1 MNYLRP
7 AIIALVGLLLASA
20 WGDGGQLGAIAAP
33 AHAQETGRIA
43 FTRGAFGSRDIYVM
57 NADGSDQTNLTKN
70 PASDRSPAWSLDG
83 KRIAFD
89 SDRDGDDEIYV
100 MNADGSDVTRLTDIP
115 VEADEAEHVEGDE
128 QEDGDAGAFAY
139 LEAAPKDQVYLVE
152 MTSFAYAP
160 EALEVTAGDVLEIAV
175 QNVEAVLH
183 DFTIDEIDAD
193 VHVSYLAGTGQ
204 HAHAESQL
212 EADVH
217 FALTEPGTG
226 VVHMKIHE
234 PGEYVFYCSVPGHR
248 EAGMEGTLI
257 VQ

>member
-1 MNYLRP
+1 MKDILNNRLFLP
-7 AIIALVGLLLASA
+7 LIL
-20 WGDGGQLGAIAAP
+20 AIAVVVGFVVAS
-33 AHAQETGRIA
+33 TG
-43 FTRGAFGSRDIYVM
+43 GGD
-57 NADGSDQTNLTKN
+57 N
-70 PASDRSPAWSLDG
+70 
-83 KRIAFD
+83 
-89 SDRDGDDEIYV
+89 DGDQAISDDSASEITEEV
-100 MNADGSDVTRLTDIP
+100 LGPTDQAEH
-115 VEADEAEHVEGDE
+115 VEADEAEDVEGDE
-128 QEDGDAGAFAY
+128 HEDGDAGAFAY
-139 LEAAPKDQVYLVE
+139 LEAAPKDQLYLVE

-160 EALEVTAGDVLEIAV
+160 EALGVTAGDVLEIAV

-248 EAGMEGTLI
+248 DAGMEGTLI
-257 VQ
+257 VRPGDDDGQ

>member
-1 MNYLRP
+1 MKYGSK
-7 AIIALVGLLLASA
+7 GLPTGSDRKCDMLNGNMRRLA
-20 WGDGGQLGAIAAP
+20 GLGAVALLVFIGAAFV
-33 AHAQETGRIA
+33 ACG
-43 FTRGAFGSRDIYVM
+43 
-57 NADGSDQTNLTKN
+57 GSD
-70 PASDRSPAWSLDG
+70 D
-83 KRIAFD
+83 
-89 SDRDGDDEIYV
+89 
-100 MNADGSDVTRLTDIP
+100 ADQAEH
-115 VEADEAEHVEGDE
+115 VEADEAEDVEGDE
-128 QEDGDAGAFAY
+128 HEDGDAGAFAY
-139 LEAAPKDQVYLVE
+139 LEAAPKDQLYLVE

-160 EALEVTAGDVLEIAV
+160 EALGVTAGDVLEIAV

-204 HAHAESQL
+204 HAHTESQL

-248 EAGMEGTLI
+248 DAGMEGTLI
-257 VQ
+257 VRPGDDDGQRVGR